1 VHETALAEGILRIVR
16 EEARRHN
23 VARVTEIHL
32 QVGLLSA
39 VEAQTL
45 SACFELLAEGGIAQ
59 GAALKIASAPLSA
72 SCTSCGHAFELAT
85 RSSFFCP
92 RCRSA
97 DIRFEG
103 GYGCSIL
110 SISAE
115 RAGSTQE
122 NPA

>member
-23 VARVTEIHL
+23 VERVTEIHV

-39 VEAQTL
+39 VEEQTL
-45 SACFELLAEGGIAQ
+45 NACFELLAEGGVAQ
-59 GAALKIASAPLSA
+59 GAALKIASEPLSA
-72 SCTSCGHAFELAT
+72 GCASCGHTFELVT
-85 RSSFFCP
+85 RSFFCP
-92 RCRSA
+92 CCRSA

-103 GYGCSIL
+103 GHGCTIR

-115 RAGSTQE
+115 RADPAQE